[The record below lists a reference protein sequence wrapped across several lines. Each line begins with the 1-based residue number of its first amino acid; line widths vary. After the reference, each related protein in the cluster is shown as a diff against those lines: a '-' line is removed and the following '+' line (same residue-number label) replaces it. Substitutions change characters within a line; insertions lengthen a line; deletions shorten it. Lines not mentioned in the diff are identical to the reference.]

1 MTYLERGRQMKVKMK
16 KKFKYPLIAI
26 GIIMVVIVGLI
37 GFKTFFKSDIS
48 EVKVID
54 TIGDYSYTLDERDT
68 EYMKSVYNELKSV
81 LKEKD
86 IDEEKYATLLA
97 KLFVTDL
104 FTLDNKINKYDVA
117 CLEYVY
123 PDNLENFKL
132 NVENTLYKIVKDNTY
147 GKRNQDLPVVKSVD
161 VVDTKEDSFLLAEEE
176 VSSYVVS
183 LNIEYEHDLG
193 YDKEATVT
201 VIKSDKKMYVVEYK
215 GEIVNEEVE

>member
-1 MTYLERGRQMKVKMK
+1 MKVKMK

-26 GIIMVVIVGLI
+26 GVIMLVLIGLI
-37 GFKTFFKSDIS
+37 SFKTFFNSDIS

-54 TIGDYSYTLDERDT
+54 NISDYSYTLDERDT

-86 IDEEKYATLLA
+86 IDEEKYASNLA
-97 KLFVTDL
+97 KLFVIDL

-117 CLEYVY
+117 SLEYVY
-123 PDNLENFKL
+123 PENIENFKL
-132 NVENTLYKIVKDNTY
+132 NVENTLYKAIEDNTY
-147 GKRNQDLPVVKSVD
+147 GKRNQDLPIVKMVD
-161 VVDTKEDSFLLAEEE
+161 VIDVKEDSFLIKEEE

>member
-1 MTYLERGRQMKVKMK
+1 MKVKMK

-26 GIIMVVIVGLI
+26 GIIMLVLIGLI
-37 GFKTFFKSDIS
+37 SFKTFFNSDIS

-54 TIGDYSYTLDERDT
+54 NISDYSYTLDERDT

-86 IDEEKYATLLA
+86 IDEEKYASNLA
-97 KLFVTDL
+97 KLFVIDL

-117 CLEYVY
+117 SLEYVY
-123 PDNLENFKL
+123 PENIENFKL
-132 NVENTLYKIVKDNTY
+132 NVENTLYKAIEDNTY
-147 GKRNQDLPVVKSVD
+147 GKRNQDLPIVKMVD
-161 VVDTKEDSFLLAEEE
+161 VIDVKEDSFLIKEEE

>member
-1 MTYLERGRQMKVKMK
+1 MKVKMK

-26 GIIMVVIVGLI
+26 GVIMLVLIGLI
-37 GFKTFFKSDIS
+37 SFKTFFNSDIS

-54 TIGDYSYTLDERDT
+54 TISDYSYTLDERDT

-86 IDEEKYATLLA
+86 IDEEKYASNLA
-97 KLFVTDL
+97 KLFVIDL

-117 CLEYVY
+117 SLEYVY
-123 PDNLENFKL
+123 PENIENFKL
-132 NVENTLYKIVKDNTY
+132 NVENTLYKAIEDNTY
-147 GKRNQDLPVVKSVD
+147 GKRNQDLPIVKMVD
-161 VVDTKEDSFLLAEEE
+161 VIDVKEDSFLIKEEE

-201 VIKSDKKMYVVEYK
+201 VIKSDKKMYIVEYK

>member
-1 MTYLERGRQMKVKMK
+1 MKVKMK

-26 GIIMVVIVGLI
+26 GIIMVLIVGLI
-37 GFKTFFKSDIS
+37 SFKTLFNRDIS

-68 EYMKSVYNELKSV
+68 EYMKSIYNELKGV

-86 IDEEKYATLLA
+86 IDKEKYATLLA

-117 CLEYVY
+117 SLEYVY
-123 PDNLENFKL
+123 PDNIDNFRL
-132 NVENTLYKIVKDNTY
+132 NVENTLYKTIKDNTY
-147 GKRNQDLPVVKSVD
+147 GKRNQDLPVVKLVD
-161 VVDTKEDSFLLAEEE
+161 VIDIKEDSFLMGEE
-176 VSSYVVS
+176 VSSYIVS

-201 VIKSDKKMYVVEYK
+201 IISKDKKMYVVEYK

>member
-1 MTYLERGRQMKVKMK
+1 MKVKMK

-26 GIIMVVIVGLI
+26 GVIMLVLIGLI
-37 GFKTFFKSDIS
+37 SFKIFFNGDIS

-54 TIGDYSYTLDERDT
+54 TISDYSYTLDERDT

-86 IDEEKYATLLA
+86 IDEEKYASNLA
-97 KLFVTDL
+97 KLFVIDL

-117 CLEYVY
+117 SLEYVY
-123 PDNLENFKL
+123 PDNIENFKL
-132 NVENTLYKIVKDNTY
+132 NVENTLYKAIEDDTY
-147 GKRNQDLPVVKSVD
+147 KKRSQELPVVKMVEVKD
-161 VVDTKEDSFLLAEEE
+161 VKEDKFLIKEEE

>member
-1 MTYLERGRQMKVKMK
+1 MKVKMK

-26 GIIMVVIVGLI
+26 GVIMLVLIGLI
-37 GFKTFFKSDIS
+37 SFKTFFNSDIS

-54 TIGDYSYTLDERDT
+54 NISDYSYTLDERDT

-86 IDEEKYATLLA
+86 IDEEKYASNLA
-97 KLFVTDL
+97 KLFVIDL

-117 CLEYVY
+117 SLEYVY
-123 PDNLENFKL
+123 PENIENFKL
-132 NVENTLYKIVKDNTY
+132 NVENTLYKAIEDNTY
-147 GKRNQDLPVVKSVD
+147 GKRNQDLPIVKMVD
-161 VVDTKEDSFLLAEEE
+161 VIDVKEDSFLIKEEE

-201 VIKSDKKMYVVEYK
+201 VIKSDKKMYIVEYK